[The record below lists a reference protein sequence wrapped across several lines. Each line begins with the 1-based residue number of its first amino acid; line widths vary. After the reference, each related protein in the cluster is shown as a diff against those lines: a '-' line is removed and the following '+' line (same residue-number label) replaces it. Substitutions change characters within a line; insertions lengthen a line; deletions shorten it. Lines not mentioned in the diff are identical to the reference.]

1 MTDSTVLLS
10 LMDRVFATV
19 FPIIA
24 IVTVGY
30 LYARKHAP
38 DMAVANRINMDIF
51 LPALIFSVMA
61 GKNFDLYA
69 HLDLALGS
77 AVMVLGA
84 GLAMKPVAG
93 LLGVHPKTFVP
104 PMMFNNCGNLGLP
117 LAYLA
122 FGDAGLSAFVV
133 MFLVSNLMHFSLGI
147 HIVNEN
153 AKLSSL
159 ASNPIV
165 IATFVG
171 LGWAMLKLP
180 LPSWLATP
188 IDMVGQISIPLM
200 LFGLGVRMIT
210 VDMSNWKIG
219 LYGAIFSPLSSLI
232 FALPFAYIID
242 LSAEYTAYIV
252 LFSVLPPAVLNYMF
266 SERYNQEPQVVA
278 SIVLIGNIA
287 SLIII
292 PATLFFIL

>member
-180 LPSWLATP
+180 LPGWLATP

-210 VDMSNWKIG
+210 VDMSNWKLG

-232 FALPFAYIID
+232 FALPFAYIMD

-266 SERYNQEPQVVA
+266 SERYNQEPQIVA

>member
-153 AKLSSL
+153 AKVSSL

-232 FALPFAYIID
+232 FALPFAYIMD

-287 SLIII
+287 SLVII

>member
-1 MTDSTVLLS
+1 MTDSTVLIS

-232 FALPFAYIID
+232 FALPFAYIMD

>member
-51 LPALIFSVMA
+51 LPALIFSVMV

-232 FALPFAYIID
+232 FALPFAYIMD

-287 SLIII
+287 SLVII

>member
-232 FALPFAYIID
+232 FALPFAYIMD

>member
-1 MTDSTVLLS
+1 
-10 LMDRVFATV
+10 MDRVFATV

-84 GLAMKPVAG
+84 GLAMKPIAG

-232 FALPFAYIID
+232 FALPFAYIMD

-287 SLIII
+287 SLVII

>member
-77 AVMVLGA
+77 AVMVIGA
-84 GLAMKPVAG
+84 GLVMKPVAG

-232 FALPFAYIID
+232 FALPFAYIMD

-287 SLIII
+287 SLVII

>member
-1 MTDSTVLLS
+1 MTDSTILLS

-84 GLAMKPVAG
+84 GLAMKPIAG

-232 FALPFAYIID
+232 FALPFAYIMD

-287 SLIII
+287 SLVII

>member
-77 AVMVLGA
+77 AIMVLGA

-232 FALPFAYIID
+232 FALPFAYIMD

>member
-84 GLAMKPVAG
+84 GLAMKPIAG

-232 FALPFAYIID
+232 FALPFAYIMD

-287 SLIII
+287 SLVII

>member
-84 GLAMKPVAG
+84 GLAMKPIAG

-232 FALPFAYIID
+232 FALPFAYFMD

-287 SLIII
+287 SLVII

>member
-84 GLAMKPVAG
+84 GLVMKPVAG

-147 HIVNEN
+147 HIVNEH

-171 LGWAMLKLP
+171 LGWALLKLP
-180 LPSWLATP
+180 LPGWLATP

-232 FALPFAYIID
+232 FALPFAYIMD

-266 SERYNQEPQVVA
+266 SERYNQDPQVVA

-287 SLIII
+287 SLVII

>member
-1 MTDSTVLLS
+1 MTDSTVLIS

-69 HLDLALGS
+69 HLELALGS

-84 GLAMKPVAG
+84 GLVMKPVAG

-232 FALPFAYIID
+232 FALPFAYIMD
-242 LSAEYTAYIV
+242 LSAEYTSYIV

-287 SLIII
+287 SLVII

>member
-232 FALPFAYIID
+232 FALPFAYIMD

-287 SLIII
+287 SLVII